1 MKKEDQFHLMLILNS
16 LIKIMISKNIFI
28 KTFGCQMNEY
38 DSNRIYDSVS
48 KLGFNKTKD
57 QSNAECYI
65 LNTCHIRDKAKEKV
79 YHEIGRIKKLYRG
92 KKKPIMVVA
101 GCVAQAENEEM
112 LKREP
117 YIDIVIGPQSYH
129 KINSLLEKY
138 VKEKKEEETEF
149 DTVSKFNYFDDIKN
163 KDSKISAYLT
173 IQEGCDKFCHFCVVP
188 YTRGPEYSRPFNQI
202 IKEAEQLI
210 KNGVK
215 EITLLG
221 QNVNAYSYKENS
233 KEYRISD
240 LINYLNQYN
249 ELSRIRYTTSH
260 PKDMTDDLIDCYSSS
275 KKLMP
280 FVHLPIQSGSDKILK
295 LMNRKHTVEDYLLIY
310 KKLQKINPEIKFSS
324 DFIIGY
330 PGETEKEFNE
340 TLNLLEKINF
350 INSFSFI
357 FSPRPGTKAANL
369 KTINNDLTKERL
381 IIIQKKLFNNQI
393 EINKSMEKSSIEVLV
408 ENKLENQNKYFG
420 RNKFLSSVIF
430 DADKNYIGKLIK
442 VNIEKSNQNSLF
454 GKVEKNMKAA

>member
-1 MKKEDQFHLMLILNS
+1 
-16 LIKIMISKNIFI
+16 MI
-28 KTFGCQMNEY
+28 
-38 DSNRIYDSVS
+38 
-48 KLGFNKTKD
+48 
-57 QSNAECYI
+57 
-65 LNTCHIRDKAKEKV
+65 
-79 YHEIGRIKKLYRG
+79 
-92 KKKPIMVVA
+92 VA

-117 YIDIVIGPQSYH
+117 FIDIVIGPQSYH
-129 KINSLLEKY
+129 KINNLLEEY
-138 VKEKKEEETEF
+138 VKEKKEETEF

-163 KDSKISAYLT
+163 KNNKVSAYLT

-202 IKEAEQLI
+202 AKEAEQLI
-210 KNGVK
+210 ENGAK
-215 EITLLG
+215 EIILLG

-240 LINYLNQYN
+240 LINHLNKYS
-249 ELSRIRYTTSH
+249 EISRIRYTTSH

-275 KKLMP
+275 EKLMP

-295 LMNRKHTVEDYLLIY
+295 LMNRKHTVEDYLLVY

-330 PGETEKEFNE
+330 PGETEREFNE

-369 KTINNDLTKERL
+369 DTINNDVTKERL
-381 IIIQKKLFNNQI
+381 ITIQKKLFNNQI
-393 EINKSMEKSSIEVLV
+393 QINKSMEKSTVEVLV

-430 DADKNYIGKLIK
+430 DDDENHIGKLVK
-442 VNIEKSNQNSLF
+442 VNIERSNQNSLF
-454 GKVEKNMKAA
+454 GKIEKNMKAA